1 MGAFLFSGE
10 GILGYQNYSFGALF
24 LKLLLRHLRLLML
37 DQASPTSLARLSASI
52 RASFLHS
59 VVNSHSPSP

>member
-10 GILGYQNYSFGALF
+10 GILDHQNYSFCALF

-37 DQASPTSLARLSASI
+37 DQASPTSLARLNASI
-52 RASFLHS
+52 RASFLHPA
-59 VVNSHSPSP
+59 VDPHSPSP